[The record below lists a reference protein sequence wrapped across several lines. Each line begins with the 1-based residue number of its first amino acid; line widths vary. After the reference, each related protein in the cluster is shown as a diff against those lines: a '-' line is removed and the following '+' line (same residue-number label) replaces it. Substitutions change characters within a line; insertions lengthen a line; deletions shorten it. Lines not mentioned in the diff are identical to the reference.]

1 MKKWEISDTVRE
13 YSEETALLIR
23 WIDEMVGNGD
33 YDTVN
38 VPGEIEEWV

>member
-1 MKKWEISDTVRE
+1 MNDQM
-13 YSEETALLIR
+13 LIR
-23 WIDEMVGNGD
+23 WIEDICGAND